1 VVSTFDDL
9 SRSRVAAVR
18 YVLLPRLRVA
28 SQEDAGR
35 AVAQEDDHRVVV
47 DLAMTSAN
55 APALKSIAAKL
66 RANYGRCSAGEK
78 DRR

>member
-1 VVSTFDDL
+1 MYSSSL
-9 SRSRVAAVR
+9 
-18 YVLLPRLRVA
+18 A
-28 SQEDAGR
+28 SASAGLEDAGR
-35 AVAQEDDHRVVV
+35 AVGEEDGHRVVAG
-47 DLAMTSAN
+47 LAMTSAN